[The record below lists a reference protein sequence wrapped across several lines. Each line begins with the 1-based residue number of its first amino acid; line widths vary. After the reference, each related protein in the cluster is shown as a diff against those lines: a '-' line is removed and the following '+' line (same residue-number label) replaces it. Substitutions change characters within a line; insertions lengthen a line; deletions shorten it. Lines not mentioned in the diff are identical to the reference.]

1 MSLVSCTHALILL
14 SIVLLSDYFVVI
26 PRLRVT
32 TLALLIGLS
41 TALLLY
47 RRRRPGP
54 RKPSAPGQSS
64 TRTLLIG
71 VAVLAGYTFCI
82 DVLRAESLFGP
93 VVALVSTIAVV
104 SMLPLFERD
113 SGLNTLRWFRITM
126 AVSLA
131 FALLQ
136 AAGVAITLPALLP
149 LVGPI
154 TADPPINSL
163 SAHSRAS
170 GATTNTV
177 KFGLEV
183 SALLA
188 ISFFAYVEKSSLA
201 RIIWIT
207 ACFTT
212 LLATQLRAAIFAT
225 PICLGLAQLWLAP
238 AARRGWGRTIP
249 LFLAGLLLGGL
260 WLGSSTSRFSYLL
273 KEVDAGDT
281 HRFTVNL
288 NLAEAVLE
296 TSPWIGIPPKDA
308 WELYLQYGDQKIY
321 RFDPNAETPTHH
333 NQVGY
338 YLRNYGLIG
347 VALLLLVYILAF
359 RKALAAAAP
368 WTRCTIVAILLIDLI
383 SSFAH
388 NNKLL
393 ASPLLWILLACA
405 REVPA
410 GQSRVLP

>member
-136 AAGVAITLPALLP
+136 AAGVAITLPALLQ
-149 LVGPI
+149 G
-154 TADPPINSL
+154 
-163 SAHSRAS
+163 
-170 GATTNTV
+170 
-177 KFGLEV
+177 
-183 SALLA
+183 
-188 ISFFAYVEKSSLA
+188 
-201 RIIWIT
+201 
-207 ACFTT
+207 
-212 LLATQLRAAIFAT
+212 
-225 PICLGLAQLWLAP
+225 
-238 AARRGWGRTIP
+238 
-249 LFLAGLLLGGL
+249 
-260 WLGSSTSRFSYLL
+260 
-273 KEVDAGDT
+273 
-281 HRFTVNL
+281 
-288 NLAEAVLE
+288 
-296 TSPWIGIPPKDA
+296 
-308 WELYLQYGDQKIY
+308 
-321 RFDPNAETPTHH
+321 
-333 NQVGY
+333 
-338 YLRNYGLIG
+338 
-347 VALLLLVYILAF
+347 
-359 RKALAAAAP
+359 
-368 WTRCTIVAILLIDLI
+368 
-383 SSFAH
+383 
-388 NNKLL
+388 
-393 ASPLLWILLACA
+393 
-405 REVPA
+405 
-410 GQSRVLP
+410 